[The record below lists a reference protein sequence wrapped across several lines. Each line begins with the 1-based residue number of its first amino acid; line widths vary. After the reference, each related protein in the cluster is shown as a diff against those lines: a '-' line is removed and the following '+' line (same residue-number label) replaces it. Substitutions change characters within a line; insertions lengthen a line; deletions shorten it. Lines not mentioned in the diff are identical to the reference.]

1 MGFGPIRDLIAHAG
15 AELKAPAIAE
25 LGLESA
31 GETEENVSFLA
42 PMVGAVA
49 RRVLDHADANRTEF
63 AGTPV
68 GSAGFAG
75 ILGRGDSS
83 PIGGAKREVA
93 DLHRPGPGSRMLD
106 VA

>member
-1 MGFGPIRDLIAHAG
+1 
-15 AELKAPAIAE
+15 
-25 LGLESA
+25 
-31 GETEENVSFLA
+31 
-42 PMVGAVA
+42 
-49 RRVLDHADANRTEF
+49 
-63 AGTPV
+63 V